1 MVLLVLAN
9 SWEYYY
15 FGNYYK
21 KNNVSPKCHTPLRV
35 NYTHELQ
42 RHVVCYYTKINKTPA
57 SKDRPNGGDR

>member
-21 KNNVSPKCHTPLRV
+21 KTTSLQNATPLRV